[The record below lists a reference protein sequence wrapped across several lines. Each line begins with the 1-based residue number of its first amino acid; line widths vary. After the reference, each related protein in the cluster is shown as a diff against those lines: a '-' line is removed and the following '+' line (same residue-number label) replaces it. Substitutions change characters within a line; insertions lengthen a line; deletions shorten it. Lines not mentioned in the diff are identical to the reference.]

1 MEKIKTQSKEKMEKS
16 ILSLQ
21 NELSK
26 LRTGR
31 ASLSVLDNIRVSYY
45 GTPTP
50 LNQVAT
56 LSTPEPRL
64 IAIQPWES
72 TLIGEIEKSI
82 LNANIG
88 LTPTNDGKIV
98 RLPIPALTEDRRKDL
113 VKQVKAKGEECKVAV
128 RQVRREANDEL
139 KKLEKD
145 KSISEDDSKRALDD
159 VQKLTDSYIVK
170 IDQILT
176 VKEKDILTV

>member
-1 MEKIKTQSKEKMEKS
+1 MEKIKTQAKEKMEKS
-16 ILSLQ
+16 LVALQ

-31 ASLSVLDNIRVSYY
+31 ASLSILDNVRVSYY

-56 LSTPEPRL
+56 VSTPEPRL
-64 IAIQPWES
+64 IAIQPWEAH
-72 TLIGEIEKSI
+72 LIGEIEKSI

-98 RLPIPALTEDRRKDL
+98 RLPIPALTEERRKDL

-139 KKLEKD
+139 KKMEKD
-145 KSISEDDSKRALDD
+145 KLISEDDNKRAQDE
-159 VQKLTDSYIVK
+159 VQKITDGYVAK

-176 VKEKDILTV
+176 SKEKDILTV

>member
-1 MEKIKTQSKEKMEKS
+1 MEKVKTASKEKMEKS
-16 ILSLQ
+16 VVALQ
-21 NELSK
+21 NELTK

-31 ASLSVLDNIRVSYY
+31 ASLSVLDSVRVSYY

-64 IAIQPWES
+64 IAIQPWE
-72 TLIGEIEKSI
+72 THLIPEIEKAI

-113 VKQVKAKGEECKVAV
+113 VKQVKTKGEEAKVAV
-128 RQVRREANDEL
+128 RQIRREANDEL

-145 KSISEDDSKRALDD
+145 KALSEDDAKRAQDD
-159 VQKLTDSYIVK
+159 VQKLTDQYIQK
-170 IDQILT
+170 IDQVLT
-176 VKEKDILTV
+176 AKEKDILTV

>member
-1 MEKIKTQSKEKMEKS
+1 MDKIKTQSKEKMEKS
-16 ILSLQ
+16 LLALQ

-31 ASLSVLDNIRVSYY
+31 ASLTVLDNIRVSYY

-72 TLIGEIEKSI
+72 NLISEIEKSI

-113 VKQVKAKGEECKVAV
+113 VKQVKAKGEECKVAM

-145 KSISEDDSKRALDD
+145 KAISEDDNKRALDE

-170 IDQILT
+170 VDQILT
-176 VKEKDILTV
+176 AKEKDILTV

>member
-1 MEKIKTQSKEKMEKS
+1 MENIKTQSKEKMEKS
-16 ILSLQ
+16 ILALQ

-128 RQVRREANDEL
+128 RQIRREANDEL

-145 KSISEDDSKRALDD
+145 KAISEDDNKRALDE